1 MTGAM
6 GNKKQE
12 EKIARLAAVVQQH
25 APEANPLSVKGAFR
39 FGISKALEQNGFGS
53 WQEVA
58 GQPVAVRK
66 KFFASLLEHA
76 APHLEKMGMD
86 RARLQQVN
94 EALKR
99 ENEAFMRG
107 Q

>member
-39 FGISKALEQNGFGS
+39 FGISKALEKNGFAT

-58 GQPVAVRK
+58 DQPAAVRK
-66 KFFASLLEHA
+66 KFFASVLENA
-76 APHLEKMGMD
+76 SPHLEKVGVAG
-86 RARLQQVN
+86 ARLQQVT

-99 ENEAFMRG
+99 ENEAFMKSH
-107 Q
+107 